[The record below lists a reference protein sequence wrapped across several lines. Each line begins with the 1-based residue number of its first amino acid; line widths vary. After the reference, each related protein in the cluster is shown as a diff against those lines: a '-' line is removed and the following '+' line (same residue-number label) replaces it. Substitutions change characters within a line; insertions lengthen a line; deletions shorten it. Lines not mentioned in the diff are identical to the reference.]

1 MIAIVVSE
9 FNKKVTSGLLRGCL
23 DALDE
28 HQIKKNQ
35 IVVNYVPGAFEIPA
49 KIKKLSSTNKYDC
62 LIALG
67 CIIEGETDHYHYI
80 ANAVTNG
87 LMEVTLNVGSPII
100 FGVLTCQNVGLAISR
115 SGRKN
120 KQNKGYEAGLA
131 AIEQLKDQ

>member
-9 FNKKVTSGLLRGCL
+9 FNKKITSCLLRGCL

-49 KIKKLSSTNKYDC
+49 KIKKLSLTNEYDC

-67 CIIEGETDHYHYI
+67 CIIKGETDHYQIVKDICFEKIY
-80 ANAVTNG
+80 
-87 LMEVTLNVGSPII
+87 
-100 FGVLTCQNVGLAISR
+100 SR
-115 SGRKN
+115 
-120 KQNKGYEAGLA
+120 Y
-131 AIEQLKDQ
+131 D

>member
-1 MIAIVVSE
+1 MNDVPKIKSRLVSS
-9 FNKKVTSGLLRGCL
+9 FTIFLITIPSS
-23 DALDE
+23 
-28 HQIKKNQ
+28 
-35 IVVNYVPGAFEIPA
+35 PSFEIPA

-67 CIIEGETDHYHYI
+67 CIIKGETDHYHYI